1 MNCRSAAKPRVLRVS
16 MCAAAVAAIV
26 CVAQAAL
33 AKPGGEPL
41 VLDTQT
47 GIHSGASGTVLQTGP
62 LTGSGMVQ
70 ARPMANLPEL
80 SPQDQPPIVVAPY
93 VSYSASQASQAPA
106 LPVQLPRGGAYR
118 TPPH

>member
-1 MNCRSAAKPRVLRVS
+1 

-93 VSYSASQASQAPA
+93 VSYSASQASLAPA
-106 LPVQLPRGGAYR
+106 LPVQLPGGGAYR